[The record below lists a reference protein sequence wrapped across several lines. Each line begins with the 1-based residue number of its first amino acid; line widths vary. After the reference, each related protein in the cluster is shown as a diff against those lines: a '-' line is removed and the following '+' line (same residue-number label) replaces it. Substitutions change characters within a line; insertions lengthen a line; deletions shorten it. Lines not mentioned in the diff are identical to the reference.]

1 MKIMIVDDSSV
12 SRGVVRTAL
21 AISGHREV
29 IEAPDG
35 EEGLALAKE
44 NWKEIG
50 LYILDVNMPKMD
62 GLSLLSEIRK
72 FDKNNPVI
80 MLTTETEKEKID
92 KARTMGATGWIV
104 KPFDAQKLIG
114 AVNLVL
120 KK

>member
-1 MKIMIVDDSSV
+1 MKIMIVDDSGV

-21 AISGHREV
+21 AINGLRE
-29 IEAPDG
+29 ILEAADG
-35 EEGLALAKE
+35 EEGLKTARD
-44 NWKEIG
+44 NWREIG

-62 GLSLLSEIRK
+62 GLTLLAEIRK
-72 FDKNNPVI
+72 FDRNNPVI
-80 MLTTETEKEKID
+80 MLTTETEQEKMD
-92 KARTMGATGWIV
+92 RARSMGASGWIV